1 MKPQDIRNVVE
12 AALMVAEQPMS
23 VDRIIALFPPELG
36 EPPTR
41 ELMGTILEDLRQE
54 YVGRGIELQEVASG
68 FRVQVRAELAPW
80 VNRVWQER
88 PPRYSR
94 ALLETLA
101 IIAYRQPI
109 TRAEVEAIRGVAV
122 SSQLLK
128 TLLERDWLR
137 IAGHRDS
144 PGHPAVYA
152 TTRGFLDYFNL
163 KTLNELPPLT
173 EPPQMRQVDLEFLQ
187 KTQDPAR
194 DTSAVLD
201 LDPAACSQQAGDLV
215 EGKSVVGVGLS

>member
-1 MKPQDIRNVVE
+1 MNPQQIRNVVE
-12 AALMVAEQPMS
+12 AALMVAEEPMS
-23 VDRIIALFPPELG
+23 VDRIIALFSPELG

-41 ELMGTILEDLRQE
+41 DFVRTILQDLRQE
-54 YVGRGIELQEVASG
+54 YEGRGIELHEVASG
-68 FRVQVRAELAPW
+68 FRVQVRAELALW
-80 VNRVWQER
+80 VNRVWQQR

-122 SSQLLK
+122 SSQLIK
-128 TLLERDWLR
+128 TLLERDWIR

-152 TTRGFLDYFNL
+152 TTRAFLDYFNL
-163 KTLNELPPLT
+163 KTLAELPPLT
-173 EPPQMRQVDLEFLQ
+173 EPREMREVDRELLQ
-187 KTQDPAR
+187 KMQDPTR
-194 DTSAVLD
+194 DLSAVPN
-201 LDPAACSQQAGDLV
+201 LDPAACSPQAGGRVD
-215 EGKSVVGVGLS
+215 GKSVVGVGLS

>member
-1 MKPQDIRNVVE
+1 MSPQHIRNVVE

-23 VDRIIALFPPELG
+23 LDRIIALFPPELG
-36 EPPTR
+36 APPTR
-41 ELMGTILEDLRQE
+41 ELVRTILQDLRQE
-54 YVGRGIELQEVASG
+54 YEGRGIELHEVASG

-122 SSQLLK
+122 SSQLIK
-128 TLLERDWLR
+128 TLLERDWIR

-152 TTRGFLDYFNL
+152 TTRAFLDYFNL
-163 KTLNELPPLT
+163 KTLAELPPLT
-173 EPPQMRQVDLEFLQ
+173 EPRETRDMDLEFLQ
-187 KTQDPAR
+187 SAQDPTR
-194 DTSAVLD
+194 ETISVPDS
-201 LDPAACSQQAGDLV
+201 DPAACSQHVGDLV
-215 EGKSVVGVGLS
+215 ESKSVGVGLS

>member
-1 MKPQDIRNVVE
+1 VNPQQIRNVVE

-23 VDRIIALFPPELG
+23 VERIIALFPPELG
-36 EPPTR
+36 QPPTR
-41 ELMGTILEDLRQE
+41 DLLRTILQDLRQE
-54 YVGRGIELQEVASG
+54 YEGRGIELHEVASG

-88 PPRYSR
+88 SPRYSR

-122 SSQLLK
+122 SSQLIK
-128 TLLERDWLR
+128 TLLEREWIR

-144 PGHPAVYA
+144 PGHPGVYA

-163 KTLNELPPLT
+163 KTLTQLPPLT
-173 EPPQMRQVDLEFLQ
+173 EAREMREANLEFLQ
-187 KTQDPAR
+187 KTQE
-194 DTSAVLD
+194 DTSAVPD
-201 LDPAACSQQAGDLV
+201 PDPAACSPQAGDLA
-215 EGKSVVGVGLS
+215 ESRSVVGFGLS

>member
-1 MKPQDIRNVVE
+1 VKPQDIRNVVE

>member
-41 ELMGTILEDLRQE
+41 ELMRTILEDLRQE
-54 YVGRGIELQEVASG
+54 YAGRGIELQEVASG

-122 SSQLLK
+122 SSQLIK
-128 TLLERDWLR
+128 TLMERDWIR

-173 EPPQMRQVDLEFLQ
+173 EPREMREVDLELFQ
-187 KTQDPAR
+187 RAQDPSRETNAVR
-194 DTSAVLD
+194 DLSS
-201 LDPAACSQQAGDLV
+201 AACSQQPGELA
-215 EGKSVVGVGLS
+215 EGKSVFGAALS

>member
-1 MKPQDIRNVVE
+1 MSPQQIRNVVE

-23 VDRIIALFPPELG
+23 LDRIIALFPPELG

-41 ELMGTILEDLRQE
+41 DLLRTILQDLRQE
-54 YVGRGIELQEVASG
+54 YEGRGIELHEVASG

-80 VNRVWQER
+80 VNRLWQER

-122 SSQLLK
+122 SSQLIK
-128 TLLERDWLR
+128 TLLERDWIR

-152 TTRGFLDYFNL
+152 TTRAFLDYFNL
-163 KTLNELPPLT
+163 KTLAELPPLT
-173 EPPQMRQVDLEFLQ
+173 EPRETRDMDLEFLQ
-187 KTQDPAR
+187 SAR
-194 DTSAVLD
+194 DPTRETISVPD
-201 LDPAACSQQAGDLV
+201 LDPAACCQHVGDLV
-215 EGKSVVGVGLS
+215 ESKSVGVGLS

>member
-1 MKPQDIRNVVE
+1 MNPQQIRNVVE

-23 VDRIIALFPPELG
+23 VERIIALFPPELG
-36 EPPTR
+36 EPPPR
-41 ELMGTILEDLRQE
+41 DLLRTILKDLRQE
-54 YVGRGIELQEVASG
+54 YEGRGIELHEVASG

-101 IIAYRQPI
+101 IVAYRQPI

-122 SSQLLK
+122 SSQLIK
-128 TLLERDWLR
+128 ALLERDWIR

-163 KTLNELPPLT
+163 KTLTELPPLT
-173 EPPQMRQVDLEFLQ
+173 EAREMREVDLEFLQ

-194 DTSAVLD
+194 DTSAVP
-201 LDPAACSQQAGDLV
+201 DPNRAACSEPAGDLA
-215 EGKSVVGVGLS
+215 ESRSVVGVGLS

>member
-1 MKPQDIRNVVE
+1 MNPQQIRNVVE

-23 VDRIIALFPPELG
+23 VDRIVALFPPELG

-41 ELMGTILEDLRQE
+41 DFLRTILQDLRQE
-54 YVGRGIELQEVASG
+54 YESRGIELHEVASG

-122 SSQLLK
+122 SSQLIK
-128 TLLERDWLR
+128 TLLERDWIR

-163 KTLNELPPLT
+163 KTLTELPPLT
-173 EPPQMRQVDLEFLQ
+173 EPREMREVDLEFLQ
-187 KTQDPAR
+187 RMQDSAR
-194 DTSAVLD
+194 DTSAVPD
-201 LDPAACSQQAGDLV
+201 LEPAACSQQVGDLV